1 MARRRRRPPAHSPGL
16 APLRTRCVGCGGPL
30 WVAYHSHRTVTTL
43 EGAVRLRLQVRR
55 CVAPG
60 CPQYHRPY
68 RPEEELGWAL
78 PHGEFGLDVVALVG
92 ALRFRE
98 HRTVP
103 EIHQQL
109 RGRRLVIAERTVTHL
124 VQRYEELLAV
134 HLGASAACGRCWPRQ
149 EQVVL
154 AIDGLQP
161 DVGHE
166 VLWVVRDCLSG
177 EILLARSL
185 LSGREAELAA
195 LLREVQAALAAV
207 PVAIAGRRLRRPAL
221 HPQRGGQRPARGA
234 PPAVPLPLPQE
245 AALPV
250 YEADRHAKKLL
261 KMEVRG
267 VRPLER
273 ALEAR
278 EAAAGPA
285 GDPAAAAVRGY
296 CLAVRSALTDDGRP
310 PLAAAG
316 LRLRERLTAIR
327 ASVARVQAQ
336 AHGKGGRAL
345 PRELSRLDRLLARGL
360 AATAGAVA
368 AHRAG
373 LRLGAPRR
381 AHPGQRRGQG
391 RGAVRAAYARL
402 LGEMRRRRR
411 RGGLPGPGR
420 RPLPAGDGQLRPGA
434 VPLLHGGGAAP
445 DRQRPGAPAAPRR
458 TRRGAP
464 PAPPAPPQP
473 PRGQA
478 QDEQLP
484 PQPTPASDRPQPD
497 PSDALGRADPSAL
510 SYWYCP

>member
-1 MARRRRRPPAHSPGL
+1 MARRYRRPPATQHQEL

-30 WVAYHSHRTVTTL
+30 WVAYHSRRTVTTL
-43 EGAVRLRLQVRR
+43 AGAVRLRLQVRR
-55 CVAPG
+55 CVTAG
-60 CPQYHRPY
+60 CAQYHRSY

-103 EIHQQL
+103 EIHQHL

-134 HLGASAACGRCWPRQ
+134 HLGDGRRLRAVLAAQ
-149 EQVVL
+149 ERVIL
-154 AIDGLQP
+154 AIDGLAP

-207 PVAIAGRRLRRPAL
+207 PVAVAGVVSDGQHSIRNAVATAL
-221 HPQRGGQRPARGA
+221 PG
-234 PPAVPLPLPQE
+234 VPHQLCHFHYLKE
-245 AALPV
+245 AALPL

-261 KMEVRG
+261 KKEVRG

-285 GDPAAAAVRGY
+285 GDPMAAAVRGY

-316 LRLRERLTAIR
+316 LRLRERLAAIR
-327 ASVARVQAQ
+327 ASLARVQAQ
-336 AHGKGGRAL
+336 APGKGG
-345 PRELSRLDRLLARGL
+345 
-360 AATAGAVA
+360 
-368 AHRAG
+368 
-373 LRLGAPRR
+373 
-381 AHPGQRRGQG
+381 
-391 RGAVRAAYARL
+391 
-402 LGEMRRRRR
+402 
-411 RGGLPGPGR
+411 
-420 RPLPAGDGQLRPGA
+420 PAGR
-434 VPLLHGGGAAP
+434 
-445 DRQRPGAPAAPRR
+445 
-458 TRRGAP
+458 
-464 PAPPAPPQP
+464 
-473 PRGQA
+473 
-478 QDEQLP
+478 
-484 PQPTPASDRPQPD
+484 S
-497 PSDALGRADPSAL
+497 RAN
-510 SYWYCP
+510 